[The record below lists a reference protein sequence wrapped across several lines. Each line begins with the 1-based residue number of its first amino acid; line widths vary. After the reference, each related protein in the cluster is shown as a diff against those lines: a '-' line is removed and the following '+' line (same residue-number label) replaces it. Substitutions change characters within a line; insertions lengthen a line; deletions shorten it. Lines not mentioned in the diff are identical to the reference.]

1 MTVRISGGEFAAMA
15 DILSNAKL
23 EHERPLELKTAAGD
37 IESYL
42 GDIAA
47 TLAVLPRDR
56 IMEVVEA
63 LHNARLDRKHV
74 FILGNGGSSATAS
87 HFACDLAKGSAV
99 PGRPRFKAIA
109 LTDNMPLLT
118 AWANDTSYDN
128 IFVEQLAN
136 LASDGDVV
144 IGISV
149 SGNSQNVLNAMK
161 LARKLGAITIGLTG
175 FDGGEL
181 KNLADMAIVVPNHCM
196 QQVEDVHL
204 ILEHAIC
211 TLLRAMAQEERD
223 RLKRERET
231 FTFMNS
237 EIEEVLRSLAKDLTA
252 TLEITISYVLL
263 LDDARQNLIVRH
275 SYPIRSLELEPGTG
289 QRINLSQAVDY
300 VRVLESR
307 EAAVLRNDHSQQ
319 AVSQTEPDMAISD
332 GFKSVG
338 LVPLEVAGEVWGLIS
353 LAEMRSW
360 QRSPITSEKIEVC
373 GRLVSQAAS
382 TIQDIGAQTVVS
394 RPSG

>member
-1 MTVRISGGEFAAMA
+1 MT
-15 DILSNAKL
+15 DILSNGRL
-23 EHERPLELKTAAGD
+23 EHEKPLELKTAARD

-42 GDIAA
+42 CDIAA
-47 TLAVLPRDR
+47 TLALLPTNR
-56 IMEVVEA
+56 ILEVVEA

-87 HFACDLAKGSAV
+87 HFACDLGKGTAV
-99 PGRPRFKAIA
+99 AGWPRFKAIA
-109 LTDNMPLLT
+109 LTDNMPLVT
-118 AWANDTSYDN
+118 AWANDTSYDDV
-128 IFVEQLAN
+128 FAEQLVN

-144 IGISV
+144 IGISG
-149 SGNSQNVLNAMK
+149 SGNSPNVLNAIK

-181 KNLADMAIVVPNHCM
+181 KNLVDMAIVVPNHCI

-211 TLLRAMAQEERD
+211 TLLRTMAQEERD
-223 RLKRERET
+223 RLKRESDI
-231 FTFMNS
+231 FTFINS
-237 EIEEVLRSLAKDLTA
+237 KIEQVLRSLAKDLTGM
-252 TLEITISYVLL
+252 LEITISYVLL
-263 LDDARQNLIVRH
+263 LDDARENLIVWH

-289 QRINLSQAVDY
+289 QRISLSEAADY
-300 VRVLESR
+300 VQVLESR
-307 EAAVLRNDHSQQ
+307 EATVLQNDHSQQ

-353 LAEMRSW
+353 LGEMRSW
-360 QRSPITSEKIEVC
+360 ERSPITSEKMEVC
-373 GRLVSQAAS
+373 GKLVSQAVA
-382 TIQDIGAQTVVS
+382 TIQDIGAQTAVS
-394 RPSG
+394 RISG

>member
-1 MTVRISGGEFAAMA
+1 MA
-15 DILSNAKL
+15 DILSNAQL
-23 EHERPLELKTAAGD
+23 EHERALELKTPARD

-63 LHNARLDRKHV
+63 LHNARLHRKHV

-87 HFACDLAKGSAV
+87 HFACDLAKGTAV

-128 IFVEQLAN
+128 IFAEQLAN
-136 LASDGDVV
+136 LASEGDVV
-144 IGISV
+144 VGISV
-149 SGNSQNVLNAMK
+149 SGNSPNVLNAMK

-175 FDGGEL
+175 FDGGEV
-181 KNLADMAIVVPNHCM
+181 KNLVDMAIVVPNHCM

-223 RLKRERET
+223 RLKQARET

-237 EIEEVLRSLAKDLTA
+237 EIEQVLRSLAEDLTA
-252 TLEITISYVLL
+252 TLEITISNVLL
-263 LDDARQNLIVRH
+263 LDEAKENLIVWC

-289 QRINLSQAVDY
+289 RSIDLSDAVDC

-307 EAAVLRNDHSQQ
+307 EAAIFRDDHSQQ
-319 AVSQTEPDMAISD
+319 AVSQTEPDMAMGD

-338 LVPLEVAGEVWGLIS
+338 LVPLEVAGDVWGLIS
-353 LAEMRSW
+353 LGEMRSW
-360 QRSPITSEKIEVC
+360 ERSPITSEKIEIC
-373 GRLVSQAAS
+373 GKLVSQAAGV
-382 TIQDIGAQTVVS
+382 IQDIGAQRVVA
-394 RPSG
+394 RTSG

>member
-1 MTVRISGGEFAAMA
+1 MT
-15 DILSNAKL
+15 DIMSNSQL
-23 EHERPLELKTAAGD
+23 EQERPLELKTAARD

-42 GDIAA
+42 ADIAA

-63 LHNARLDRKHV
+63 LDNARLQRKHV

-87 HFACDLAKGSAV
+87 HFACDLAKGTAV
-99 PGRPRFKAIA
+99 PGRTRFKAIA
-109 LTDNMPLLT
+109 LTDNMPLIT

-144 IGISV
+144 IGISG
-149 SGNSQNVLNAMK
+149 SGNSPNVLNAMK

-181 KNLADMAIVVPNHCM
+181 KNLVDMAIVVPNHCM
-196 QQVEDVHL
+196 EQVEDIHQ

-223 RLKRERET
+223 RPKWERET
-231 FTFMNS
+231 FTLMNS
-237 EIEEVLRSLAKDLTA
+237 EIEQVLRSLAKDLTA
-252 TLEITISYVLL
+252 KLEITISYVLL
-263 LDDARQNLIVRH
+263 LDDARQNLIIWYSH
-275 SYPIRSLELEPGTG
+275 PIRSLELEPGTG
-289 QRINLSQAVDY
+289 QRISLSGAAKYAQ
-300 VRVLESR
+300 VLESR
-307 EAAVLRNDHSQQ
+307 EATVLRNDHSQQ
-319 AVSQTEPDMAISD
+319 TVSQTEPGMAIRD
-332 GFKSVG
+332 GFRSVG
-338 LVPLEVAGEVWGLIS
+338 LVPLEVAGQVWGLIS
-353 LAEMRSW
+353 LGEMRSW
-360 QRSPITSEKIEVC
+360 ERSPITPDKIEVC
-373 GRLVSQAAS
+373 GKLVSQAAAA
-382 TIQDIGAQTVVS
+382 IQDISGQRVVS